1 MDSDKEPVEVI
12 VIEEPLPEGVN
23 PEDVEMSRMDEF
35 QHSLPPLLAS
45 LVGELRNSFNE
56 RKKEYLIGIGAV
68 IGFLIV
74 LGMNLY
80 YLLSFN

>member
-35 QHSLPPLLAS
+35 QHSLPLLAS

-56 RKKEYLIGIGAV
+56 RRKEYLIGIGAV

>member
-1 MDSDKEPVEVI
+1 MDSEPVEVI

-35 QHSLPPLLAS
+35 QHSLPLLAS

-56 RKKEYLIGIGAV
+56 RRKEYLIGIGAV